1 MSGSG
6 GRNSTKHASTA
17 RRGRFWAR
25 TVLVFVLLAVTIGSA
40 ATVIFLQQLRTA
52 RLVAESNERNHVGL
66 QAGMIGADLA
76 GVLSD
81 LRVLTEALA
90 LKDFLAT
97 GASEDQGRLAAE
109 LQRFLES
116 KSNYTQV
123 RFLNERGNE
132 IVRVS
137 AGSGRTAVVPKA
149 LWRAQA
155 GPQYIERAY
164 ELSAGQVFVSPF
176 DLDFE
181 VNPSGPPQ
189 PTIRFASP
197 VFDRDGDKRGIVI
210 LNYDGQ
216 ALLAALEQASI
227 SSAGRTMLL
236 NADGYWLFGGEEA
249 DWAFMY
255 PERGEDTFARRY
267 PNAWPAVLGSDT
279 GQLATASGLFTYR
292 TVQPFQVDGLTVRL
306 QAPHDLRSVP
316 LRTGYVWKV
325 LTLVPAADLPGGT
338 GQMWSRLGRL
348 YGVLLPV
355 LAGLAWVIARF
366 REEREL
372 AIEDLRVNEERFRQ
386 LAENIDEVFWMI
398 DLPSGKL
405 TYVGPAFNKIW
416 GMSHSW
422 LLEAGSVWPPAIHR
436 DDASAVAEALAKVV
450 ETGGFELEYRIARA
464 DGQERWIRD
473 RGFVVRDGTGR
484 PYRAAGLAEDVT
496 ESRVRQ
502 QRELQTQRLA
512 AIGEAMTGL
521 AHESRNA
528 LQRSQA
534 GLEMLAKRIKDRPDA
549 EAILAEIQQS
559 QRHLHRLYEEVRG
572 YAIPIRP
579 EREPCDLG
587 ELVHDV
593 WDQLS
598 VARVGRDDQLVD
610 RRNGQSLVCSVDHF
624 SIGQVVRNV
633 LENSLGAA
641 DPAIVTVAYEPA
653 EFAGEPALRLRFH
666 DNGPGLDAQQ
676 LQRVFEPFFTTK
688 SRGTG
693 LGMAISK
700 RIVEAH
706 GGSIDVRNSA
716 SGGAEVLI
724 TLPRGDV

>member
-1 MSGSG
+1 MAGFG
-6 GRNSTKHASTA
+6 GRSMNRTSAA
-17 RRGRFWAR
+17 RRGRFWVR
-25 TVLVFVLLAVTIGSA
+25 TAAVFLLLAVSIGSA
-40 ATVIFLQQLRTA
+40 ATVIILQQLRTV

-76 GVLSD
+76 VVLSD

-132 IVRVS
+132 IVRVG
-137 AGSGRTAVVPKA
+137 AGRGRTSVVPKA
-149 LWRAQA
+149 LWRSQA

-181 VNPSGPPQ
+181 ANPTGPPQ

-197 VFDRDGDKRGIVI
+197 VFDRDGDMRGIVV
-210 LNYDGQ
+210 LNYDGN
-216 ALLAALEQASI
+216 ALLAALRQASI

-236 NADGYWLFGGEEA
+236 NADGYWLYGGADA

-255 PERGEDTFARRY
+255 PERGEDNFAKRY
-267 PNAWPAVLGSDT
+267 PDAWPAVLGSDA
-279 GQLATASGLFTYR
+279 GQVATASGLFTYR
-292 TVQPFQVDGLTVRL
+292 SVQPFQVDGLTVRL
-306 QAPHDLRSVP
+306 QAPHDLRTVP

-325 LTLVPAADLPGGT
+325 LTFVPPTQLPGGRGET
-338 GQMWSRLGRL
+338 RSRLGLL

-355 LAGLAWVIARF
+355 LAGLAWIISRY
-366 REEREL
+366 REEREQ
-372 AIEDLRVNEERFRQ
+372 AFEDLRVNEERFRQ

-405 TYVGPAFNKIW
+405 AYVGPAFSKIW
-416 GMSHSW
+416 GQSCDSP
-422 LLEAGSVWPPAIHR
+422 LSAAGVWPTGVHH
-436 DDASAVAEALAKVV
+436 DDVSAVARALVDVV
-450 ETGGFELEYRIARA
+450 ETGGFELEYRIVRP
-464 DGQERWIRD
+464 DGQERLIRD
-473 RGFVVRDGTGR
+473 RGFVVRDEAGR
-484 PYRAAGLAEDVT
+484 PYRVAGLAEDVT
-496 ESRVRQ
+496 ELRERQ

-549 EAILAEIQQS
+549 EAILGEIQQS

-572 YAIPIRP
+572 YAVPIRP

-593 WDQLS
+593 WEQLS

-610 RRNGQSLVCSVDHF
+610 HRNGQSLVCSVDHF

-641 DPAIVTVAYEPA
+641 DPAIVTVAYEPTDC
-653 EFAGEPALRLRFH
+653 AGAPALRLRFH

-700 RIVEAH
+700 RIVESH
-706 GGSIDVRNSA
+706 GGTIDVRNSA
-716 SGGAEVLI
+716 GGGAEVLI
-724 TLPRGDV
+724 TLPRGSV